1 MIVIWILI
9 AMGGRGEISMQTFH
23 SKEVCENARQFI
35 LLNHVYFTENQVRC
49 VPDTVR
55 KEDRK

>member
-1 MIVIWILI
+1 
-9 AMGGRGEISMQTFH
+9 MGGRGEISMQTFH